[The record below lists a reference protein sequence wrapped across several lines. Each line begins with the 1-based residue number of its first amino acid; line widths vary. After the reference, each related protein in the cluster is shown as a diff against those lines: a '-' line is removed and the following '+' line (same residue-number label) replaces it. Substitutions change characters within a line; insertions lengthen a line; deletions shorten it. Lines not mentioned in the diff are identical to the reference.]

1 MPQPCESSVQGITC
15 RAMASSEAS
24 FLTTTTASGRGDVRR
39 SGPTP
44 MPVKTRAASQERERR
59 ADVGGQ
65 VRLAT
70 VDAHAK
76 TSAARS

>member
-1 MPQPCESSVQGITC
+1 MLSRGIVGGFVPDHYDRERFVATLG
-15 RAMASSEAS
+15 EA
-24 FLTTTTASGRGDVRR
+24 A
-39 SGPTP
+39 TP

-59 ADVGGQ
+59 AGVGGQ